1 MCNDLTSALDKVLH
15 LAALVSA
22 DMNRFERESG
32 LTAARIHVLWVLGA
46 AGPSTQQSLAS
57 ELGVSPRNV
66 TGLVDGL
73 VASGHVSRKPHPAD
87 RRAVLVTPTSRGEAT
102 IRELVASHADLAQ
115 RLFSDVPAERL
126 AVFVTTLDHTITT
139 FARLMEDTP

>member
-1 MCNDLTSALDKVLH
+1 MSIELTSALDKVLS

-22 DMNRFERESG
+22 DMNRFEREAG

-46 AGPSTQQSLAS
+46 AGPSTQQFLAA

-73 VASGHVSRKPHPAD
+73 VASGHVSREPHPAD
-87 RRAVLVTPTSRGEAT
+87 RRAVLVTPTPRGEAT
-102 IRELVASHADLAQ
+102 IRELVASHDDLAQ
-115 RLFSDVPAERL
+115 RLFGEVPAERL
-126 AVFVTTLDHTITT
+126 AAFVTTLDHTITT
-139 FARLMEDTP
+139 FARLMEETS

>member
-1 MCNDLTSALDKVLH
+1 MFNDLTSALDKVLH

-73 VASGHVSRKPHPAD
+73 VASGHVSREPHPAD

-102 IRELVASHADLAQ
+102 IRELVASHAGLAQ

-126 AVFVTTLDHTITT
+126 AVFVTTLDHTIMT